1 MPVHS
6 KILNP
11 TPGNAHGLDSNTMN
25 RRFILSI
32 VFVIAGLLA
41 GTTLFYWLWQGEQEA
56 KLPYSTGYDPT
67 DKVQEKFR
75 KTYKPSTNATV
86 VPPQP
91 EPEAEAESETNS
103 AEVPAGRIP
112 R

>member
-1 MPVHS
+1 MKKS
-6 KILNP
+6 
-11 TPGNAHGLDSNTMN
+11 
-25 RRFILSI
+25 RFILSI
-32 VFVIAGLLA
+32 VFVMAGLLA
-41 GTTLFYWLWQGEQEA
+41 GTALFYWLWRGEQEA

-75 KTYKPSTNATV
+75 KTYKPLTNAAV

-91 EPEAEAESETNS
+91 EPAAEPEPETNS
-103 AEVPAGRIP
+103 VQVPAGQIP